1 MRRPSARFTLL
12 AVAVVLLVAT
22 AAPACRQRQDA
33 SATRS
38 GIVETRHHGPGPQLI
53 PGWVWALSPGMTVAQ
68 VSEAVGVEPYKHES
82 QADVGEPAG
91 DLPRVEAF
99 SWDTEAGVVEG
110 VFRDERSTFVSPVR
124 NGSLW
129 SWTGRPRDH
138 ASGPSRRR
146 CARSGPKGLMG
157 AFEDAQQGEEQVLYG
172 DGYFHHRPNWPSQG
186 APPGRSLF
194 EYPRLGP
201 LTTLSTPAGTF
212 QCARTYMT
220 LSYLTPSRVEDL
232 WWAPNIPVP
241 VQRWTRPASEEHALP
256 EPPEDPTAIPVGT
269 SLVRLVAIR
278 RP

>member
-1 MRRPSARFTLL
+1 MRRALALRLGVALL
-12 AVAVVLLVAT
+12 AVGA
-22 AAPACRQRQDA
+22 ACREPPSQDWRDDWRRLQQSSPA
-33 SATRS
+33 EPGTQWESLVVDGTP
-38 GIVETRHHGPGPQLI
+38 EGP
-53 PGWVWALSPGMTVAQ
+53 
-68 VSEAVGVEPYKHES
+68 
-82 QADVGEPAG
+82 
-91 DLPRVEAF
+91 R
-99 SWDTEAGVVEG
+99 
-110 VFRDERSTFVSPVR
+110 ERTITTTLR
-124 NGSLW
+124 EI
-129 SWTGRPRDH
+129 R
-138 ASGPSRRR
+138 AE
-146 CARSGPKGLMG
+146 GLMG
-157 AFEDAQQGEEQVLYG
+157 AFEDAQQGEQQALYG

>member
-110 VFRDERSTFVSPVR
+110 VFRDERSTFVR
-124 NGSLW
+124 IHL
-129 SWTGRPRDH
+129 T
-138 ASGPSRRR
+138 
-146 CARSGPKGLMG
+146 
-157 AFEDAQQGEEQVLYG
+157 
-172 DGYFHHRPNWPSQG
+172 QG
-186 APPGRSLF
+186 AR
-194 EYPRLGP
+194 
-201 LTTLSTPAGTF
+201 PAVQAEALRG
-212 QCARTYMT
+212 
-220 LSYLTPSRVEDL
+220 LDVGLSRVEL
-232 WWAPNIPVP
+232 EAACGSPGLLRSRSVMEGGLVPGAPVEGALE
-241 VQRWTRPASEEHALP
+241 TREWDIFDGEHSAGAVLSVTLSG
-256 EPPEDPTAIPVGT
+256 ERVT
-269 SLVRLVAIR
+269 LVLHPWSR
-278 RP
+278 RER